1 MKLVFLSNYFS
12 HHQKALSDCL
22 AERTEYTFLATEPV
36 AQERLAMGWSAEGEP
51 EYVLRCDREP
61 ERAQELLKQAD
72 VVIVGSA
79 PEHLVRPCI
88 ARGQLVLRYSERPL
102 KHGPE
107 WKKYL
112 PRLVRWHWR
121 NPMGKPVYL
130 LCASGY
136 TAADYARF
144 GLFRKKA
151 FRWGYFP
158 EVKHYGDL
166 SELLTKKTPATLL
179 WAGRFLDW
187 KHPDDA
193 IRLARRLK
201 EEGIPFRL
209 DLIGRGPMEQTLR
222 DLIDQWDL
230 QDRVHLLGSMSPE
243 DVRSHMEKARIFLFT
258 SDRAEGWGVV
268 LNEAMNSG
276 CAVVA
281 GDAIGAVPYLVK
293 NGENGCVYPSGDADG
308 LYSCVRRLLEAP
320 ETMDQLGRNG
330 YQTVTGCWSAQ
341 TAAQR
346 LISLCEAL
354 LAGTDANGLFAEG
367 PCSPAPILREDWLD
381 SAAQH

>member
-1 MKLVFLSNYFS
+1 MKIVFISNYFS
-12 HHQKALSDCL
+12 HHQRALSDSL
-22 AERTEYTFLATEPV
+22 AARAEYFFLATEPV

-51 EYVLRCDREP
+51 AYVLHSDREP

-88 ARGQLVLRYSERPL
+88 VRGQLVLRYSERPL
-102 KHGPE
+102 KQGPE

-112 PRLVRWHWR
+112 PRLLRWHWR

-136 TAADYARF
+136 TAADYAKF
-144 GLFRKKA
+144 GLFRGKA

-158 EVKHYGDL
+158 EAKHYEDPDG
-166 SELLTKKTPATLL
+166 LLAKKAPATLL

-193 IRLARRLK
+193 IRLAGRLK

-209 DLIGRGPMEQTLR
+209 DIIGRGPMEQTLR
-222 DLIDQWDL
+222 ELIDQWDL
-230 QDRVHLLGSMSPE
+230 QDRVHLLGSMPPE
-243 DVRSHMEKARIFLFT
+243 EVRAHMEKARIFLFT

-293 NGENGCVYPSGDADG
+293 NGENGCVYPSGDTDG
-308 LYSCVRRLLEAP
+308 LYHCVRRLLEDP

-330 YQTVTGCWSAQ
+330 YRTVTGLWSAR

-354 LAGTDANGLFAEG
+354 LAGTDAKGLFAEG
-367 PCSPAPILREDWLD
+367 PCSPAPILGEDWNRK
-381 SAAQH
+381 